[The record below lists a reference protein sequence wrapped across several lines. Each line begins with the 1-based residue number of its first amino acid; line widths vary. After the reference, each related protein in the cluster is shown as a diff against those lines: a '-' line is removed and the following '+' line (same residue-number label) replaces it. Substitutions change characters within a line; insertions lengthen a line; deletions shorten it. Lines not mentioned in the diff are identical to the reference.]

1 MSEAA
6 LLATLGLVT
15 ITAIVIVLLDRFAG
29 RITSPDPEHEDWPQ

>member
-6 LLATLGLVT
+6 LITSLCLLG
-15 ITAIVIVLLDRFAG
+15 ITAAVIVLLDRFAG